1 MLKVGMSMRG
11 LRAALDALSLTRALV
26 GLSIVLVAINI
37 ASAIM
42 HVRLD
47 RERTEQRALRDLSN
61 VTRLLTEQT
70 ASSLEAVD
78 VVLRDAMRTG
88 SARAVAAAAPRL
100 RDELVHIPQVAAFLV
115 IDPTGQVIARTN
127 ETPTIDRGLA
137 ERPFFAVHRDGR
149 SEGLFVSEPYRG
161 HEQEHWR
168 FVLSR
173 RLGGPGGAFG
183 GVLAAVIEIESFDRL
198 YRAIDL
204 GEGGF
209 ITLMSVSSNVITR
222 VPDPGGARGG
232 HFPAPEVAES
242 IQRSGSFIGWVT
254 SAVLNQRAV
263 LAASLVRG
271 FPLVVMSGATERSV
285 LAPWRDESWRT
296 AKRTLLASI
305 TMLALMGLATWGLA
319 RRERAL
325 QRKEKQFRAMIEH
338 SSDGVVLTRPGA
350 GGIYYASPG
359 LQRLLGYTLEDLRG
373 REPREFV
380 HPDHLDEARVGPHMT
395 GAPGK
400 VITVETKV
408 RHKDGSWRWIENTV
422 SNLLDEP
429 NVQAVVMNFRDIT
442 ERKQAEA
449 ERARLEQRL
458 RQSAKME
465 AVGRL
470 AGGIAHDFNN
480 ILGGILGYAEMLVE
494 SLAPG
499 SAQKRYAQNVL
510 TAATRAG
517 ALVDQILAYS
527 RSQRGKRAPV
537 DLGRVVAETF
547 ELVRG
552 SLAHGI
558 RFETRLPERPLH
570 VFGDPTQLHQV
581 TMNLCTNAIHA
592 MGEQGTLRATLDAVE
607 IDADR
612 TLPHGVLQAGA
623 YARLCV
629 QDSGSGMDEATLARI
644 FEPFFTTK
652 EVGKGTGLGLALVYG
667 IVTDSAGAIEVTSAP
682 GRGSTFT
689 IYLPRVDTPA
699 LAADEGDA
707 PVARGHGERVMIVDD
722 EDALL
727 ALTVEVLKK
736 LNYDPVAFPDGG
748 AALAAFHAAPQDF
761 DAVVTDEIM
770 PGLTGTELA
779 SSLRERRGDLPILL
793 VSGYIG
799 PLMSER
805 AAAAGVSE
813 ILKKPV
819 QSREL
824 AAALSRVLVEK
835 EFQL

>member
-1 MLKVGMSMRG
+1 MRAPGVQG
-11 LRAALDALSLTRALV
+11 LRAALATLSLTRALI
-26 GLSIVLVAINI
+26 GLGIVLVAINI
-37 ASAIM
+37 ASAVM
-42 HVRLD
+42 HVRID
-47 RERTEQRALRDLSN
+47 RERTEQRALRDVSN

-88 SARAVAAAAPRL
+88 DARAVAATAPRL
-100 RDELVHIPQVAAFLV
+100 HDELVHIPQVAAFLV
-115 IDPTGQVIARTN
+115 VDPAGQVIARTN
-127 ETPTIDRGLA
+127 ETPAIDQGLA
-137 ERPFFAVHRDGR
+137 DRPFFTAHRDGKV
-149 SEGLFVSEPYRG
+149 EGLFVSEPYRSQAT
-161 HEQEHWR
+161 EQWR
-168 FVLSR
+168 FILSR
-173 RLGGPGGAFG
+173 RLAGPGGAFG
-183 GVLAAVIEIESFDRL
+183 GILAAVIEVESFDRL

-209 ITLMSVSSNVITR
+209 ITLMSVSNMVITR
-222 VPDPGGARGG
+222 VPDLGGVHGA

-242 IQRSGSFIGWVT
+242 IHRSGSFIGWAT
-254 SAVLNQRAV
+254 SRVLNQRAV

-271 FPLVVMSGATERSV
+271 FPLVVVSGATERSV
-285 LAPWRDESWRT
+285 LAPWRDESWRI

-305 TMLALMGLATWGLA
+305 AMLALIGLATWGLA

-325 QRKEKQFRAMIEH
+325 QNREKQFRAMIEH
-338 SSDGVVLTRPGA
+338 SSDGVVLTRPDS
-350 GGIYYASPG
+350 GIFYASPG
-359 LQRLLGYTLEDLRG
+359 LQRLLGYTYEDLRG
-373 REPREFV
+373 RQPREFV
-380 HPDHLDEARVGPHMT
+380 HPDHLDEGRMEPQMT
-395 GAPGK
+395 SAPGK
-400 VITVETKV
+400 VVTVETKV

-429 NVQAVVMNFRDIT
+429 SVRAVVMNFRDIT
-442 ERKQAEA
+442 ERRQADT

-458 RQSAKME
+458 RQAAKME

-494 SLAPG
+494 GLAPG

-552 SLAHGI
+552 SLGHGI

-607 IDADR
+607 VDADR
-612 TLPHGVLQAGA
+612 TLPHGVLHAGA

-629 QDSGSGMDEATLARI
+629 EDSGSGMDEATLARI

-689 IYLPRVDTPA
+689 IYLPRVDAPA
-699 LAADEGDA
+699 FVADEGDA
-707 PVARGHGERVMIVDD
+707 PVARGHRERVMIVDD

-727 ALTVEVLKK
+727 AVTAEVLKK
-736 LNYDPVAFPDGG
+736 LNYDPVAFADGG
-748 AALAAFHAAPQDF
+748 AALAAFQAAPHGF

-779 SSLRERRGDLPILL
+779 RSLREQRADLPILL

-813 ILKKPV
+813 ILKKPL

>member
-1 MLKVGMSMRG
+1 VVQG
-11 LRAALDALSLTRALV
+11 LRAALSALSLTRALI
-26 GLSIVLVAINI
+26 GLGIVLVAINI
-37 ASAIM
+37 ASAVM
-42 HVRLD
+42 HVRID
-47 RERTEQRALRDLSN
+47 RERTEQRALRDVSN
-61 VTRLLTEQT
+61 VTRLLAEQT

-88 SARAVAAAAPRL
+88 GARAVAATAPRL

-115 IDPTGQVIARTN
+115 IDTDGQVIARTN
-127 ETPTIDRGLA
+127 DTPSIDQGLA
-137 ERPFFAVHRDGR
+137 DRPFFSTHREGLV
-149 SEGLFVSEPYRG
+149 EGLFISEPYRS
-161 HEQEHWR
+161 QATEHWR
-168 FVLSR
+168 FILSR
-173 RLGGPGGAFG
+173 RLAGPGGAFG
-183 GVLAAVIEIESFDRL
+183 GVLAAVIEVENFDRL

-209 ITLMSVSSNVITR
+209 ITLMSVSNTIITR
-222 VPDPGGARGG
+222 VPNLGGLRGA
-232 HFPAPEVAES
+232 HFPAPEVTES
-242 IQRSGSFIGWVT
+242 IHRSGSFIGWAN
-254 SAVLNQRAV
+254 SSVLNQRAV
-263 LAASLVRG
+263 LAASLVRS
-271 FPLVVMSGATERSV
+271 FPLVVVSGATEHSV
-285 LAPWRDESWRT
+285 LAPWRDESWRI
-296 AKRTLLASI
+296 AKRTLLASLA
-305 TMLALMGLATWGLA
+305 MLALIGLATWGLA

-325 QRKEKQFRAMIEH
+325 QRREKQFRAMIEH

-373 REPREFV
+373 RETSEFV
-380 HPDHLDEARVGPHMT
+380 HPDHLDEGRMSSQPS
-395 GAPGK
+395 APGK
-400 VITVETKV
+400 VVIFETKV
-408 RHKDGSWRWIENTV
+408 RHRDGSWRWIENTV

-429 NVQAVVMNFRDIT
+429 SVQAVVMNFRDIT
-442 ERKQAEA
+442 ERKQAEV

-494 SLAPG
+494 GLAPG
-499 SAQKRYAQNVL
+499 TAQKRYAQNVL

-552 SLAHGI
+552 SLGHGI
-558 RFETRLPERPLH
+558 RFETRLPERALH

-592 MGEQGTLRATLDAVE
+592 MGDHGTLRATLDAVE

-629 QDSGSGMDEATLARI
+629 EDSGSGMDEATLARI

-689 IYLPRVDTPA
+689 IYLPRVDAPA
-699 LAADEGDA
+699 LVADEGDA
-707 PVARGHGERVMIVDD
+707 PVARGHRERVMIVDD

-727 ALTVEVLKK
+727 AVTAEVLKK
-736 LNYDPVAFPDGG
+736 LDYDPVAFADGG
-748 AALAAFHAAPQDF
+748 AALAAFHAAPQSF

-779 SSLRERRGDLPILL
+779 KSLREQRADLPILL

>member
-1 MLKVGMSMRG
+1 MQG
-11 LRAALDALSLTRALV
+11 LRAALAGLSLTRALV
-26 GLSIVLVAINI
+26 GLGIVLVAINI
-37 ASAIM
+37 ASAVM
-42 HVRLD
+42 HVRID
-47 RERTEQRALRDLSN
+47 RERTEQRALRDVSN

-88 SARAVAAAAPRL
+88 NARAVAATESHL

-115 IDPTGQVIARTN
+115 IDSAGQVIARTN
-127 ETPTIDRGLA
+127 DTPSIDQALA
-137 ERPFFAVHRDGR
+137 DRPFFSAHRDGR
-149 SEGLFVSEPYRG
+149 VEGLFVSDPYRS
-161 HEQEHWR
+161 EATDHWR

-173 RLGGPGGAFG
+173 RLAGPGGAFG
-183 GVLAAVIEIESFDRL
+183 GVLAAVIEIENFDRL
-198 YRAIDL
+198 YRTIDL
-204 GEGGF
+204 GDGGF
-209 ITLMSVSSNVITR
+209 ITLMSAATNMVITR
-222 VPDPGGARGG
+222 VPDLASVRGA
-232 HFPAPEVAES
+232 HFPAPEVAAS
-242 IQRSGSFIGWVT
+242 IHRNGSFIGWAT
-254 SAVLNQRAV
+254 SSVLNQRAV

-271 FPLVVMSGATERSV
+271 FPLVVVSGATEHSV
-285 LAPWRDESWRT
+285 LAPWRDESWRI

-305 TMLALMGLATWGLA
+305 AMLALIGLATWGLA

-325 QRKEKQFRAMIEH
+325 ERKGKQFRAMIEH

-359 LQRLLGYTLEDLRG
+359 LQRLLGYTFEDLRG
-373 REPREFV
+373 RETSEFV
-380 HPDHLDEARVGPHMT
+380 HPEHLDEGRMSSYLS
-395 GAPGK
+395 APGK
-400 VITVETKV
+400 VMTFDTKV

-429 NVQAVVMNFRDIT
+429 SVQAVVMNFRDIT
-442 ERKQAEA
+442 ERRQAEA

-499 SAQKRYAQNVL
+499 SSQKRYAQNVL

-527 RSQRGKRAPV
+527 RSQRGSRAPV
-537 DLGRVVAETF
+537 DVGRVVAETF

-592 MGEQGTLRATLDAVE
+592 MGDHGTLRATLDAVE

-612 TLPHGVLQAGA
+612 TLPHGTLHAGA

-629 QDSGSGMDEATLARI
+629 EDSGSGMDEATLARI

-689 IYLPRVDTPA
+689 IYLPRVDAPA

-707 PVARGHGERVMIVDD
+707 PVARGHGERVLIVDD
-722 EDALL
+722 EDGLL
-727 ALTVEVLKK
+727 AVTAEVLKK

-748 AALAAFHAAPQDF
+748 AALAAFAAAPQSF

-779 SSLRERRGDLPILL
+779 RSLRERRADLPILL

-824 AAALSRVLVEK
+824 AAALARVLVEK

>member
-1 MLKVGMSMRG
+1 MRLPVQG
-11 LRAALDALSLTRALV
+11 LRAALAGLSLTRALIALGV
-26 GLSIVLVAINI
+26 VLVAINI
-37 ASAIM
+37 ASAVM
-42 HVRLD
+42 HVRID
-47 RERTEQRALRDLSN
+47 RERTEQRALRDVSN

-88 SARAVAAAAPRL
+88 SARAVAASATRL

-115 IDPTGQVIARTN
+115 VDPAGQVIARTN
-127 ETPTIDRGLA
+127 ETPAIDQGLA
-137 ERPFFAVHRDGR
+137 ERPFFSAHRDGKV
-149 SEGLFVSEPYRG
+149 EGLFVSEPYRSQAT
-161 HEQEHWR
+161 EQWR
-168 FVLSR
+168 FILSR
-173 RLGGPGGAFG
+173 RLAGPGGAFG
-183 GVLAAVIEIESFDRL
+183 GILAAVIEVENFDRL

-209 ITLMSVSSNVITR
+209 ITLMSVSNTVITR
-222 VPDPGGARGG
+222 VPELGAVRGA
-232 HFPAPEVAES
+232 HFPAPEVAQS
-242 IQRSGSFIGWVT
+242 IHRSGSFIGWANST
-254 SAVLNQRAV
+254 LLNQRAV

-271 FPLVVMSGATERSV
+271 FPLVVVSGATERSV
-285 LAPWRDESWRT
+285 LAPWRDESWRI

-305 TMLALMGLATWGLA
+305 AMLALIGLATWGLA

-325 QRKEKQFRAMIEH
+325 QRREKQFRAMIEH

-359 LQRLLGYTLEDLRG
+359 LQRLLGYTIEDLRG
-373 REPREFV
+373 REPREFA
-380 HPDHLDEARVGPHMT
+380 HPDHQREGTMP
-395 GAPGK
+395 APGK
-400 VITVETKV
+400 VTTVETKV

-429 NVQAVVMNFRDIT
+429 SVRAVVMNFRDIT

-480 ILGGILGYAEMLVE
+480 ILGGILGYAEMLAE
-494 SLAPG
+494 GLAPG

-592 MGEQGTLRATLDAVE
+592 MGEHGTLRATLDAVE
-607 IDADR
+607 VDAER
-612 TLPHGVLQAGA
+612 TLPHGILHAGA

-629 QDSGSGMDEATLARI
+629 DDTGSGMDEATLARI

-689 IYLPRVDTPA
+689 IYLPRVDAPA
-699 LAADEGDA
+699 LIADEGDA
-707 PVARGHGERVMIVDD
+707 PVARGRGERVMIVDD

-727 ALTVEVLKK
+727 AVTAEVLKK
-736 LNYDPVAFPDGG
+736 LNYDPVAFADGG
-748 AALAAFHAAPQDF
+748 AALAAFDAAPQSF

-779 SSLRERRGDLPILL
+779 RSLRERRAGLPILL

-824 AAALSRVLVEK
+824 AAALARALIEK